1 MKKTRINSMMNSLG
15 KSFILFAV
23 IFVTTT
29 CQERLDE
36 MNNNP
41 NALTEVPASYLF
53 TTAVRNSFSTNMNL
67 LQATYG
73 GQYSHL
79 IVAGGFDRET
89 DKYLDTHISG
99 DMPESL
105 FKSFYSG
112 IIKYCNDIMSI
123 TANDGRNPNEVQNA
137 LANILAVMN
146 FARLT
151 DLFGDIPYFEGGQ
164 GKEGLF
170 NPEYEKQEDIYADMV
185 KRLKINLEILERA
198 DFSNAFP
205 GTDPMYFN
213 NKERWMRFTN
223 SLRLRLAMR
232 ARFADPDTYNPIIT
246 ECLSKNLIEDND
258 DNAKLDYI
266 DSPDPAL
273 YNPWHFFYISRYEQR
288 PPRENLN
295 VSEKYVTHL
304 KTTGDPR
311 LEVMVAPNN
320 NGEYV
325 GMPNGLTDAYYADF
339 SRKDASILS
348 NLVLARDQSIYFMA
362 ASEIWFLRAE
372 AALFGLSSETDANQ
386 LYQMGITR
394 AMQQW
399 NIPQEDIDIYLANS
413 SEGALSGTHEEKF
426 EQIGNQMWLAFVPNY
441 VQAWFNI
448 RRTGYPV
455 IAQRT
460 ADSLSQG
467 ITNGYMPSRLQYPS
481 TDEKTING
489 VNMQEA
495 IDRMPEGD
503 QIYSKVW
510 WDIRD

>member
-1 MKKTRINSMMNSLG
+1 MMKLLR
-15 KSFILFAV
+15 KSIILFTI
-23 IFVTTT
+23 IFVTTA

-41 NALTEVPASYLF
+41 NALTEVPAGYLF
-53 TTAVRNSFSTNMNL
+53 TTAIRNSFSNNMEL

-73 GQYSHL
+73 GQYAHL
-79 IVAGGFDRET
+79 IVANGFDRDT
-89 DKYLDTHISG
+89 DKYLDIHISG
-99 DMPESL
+99 DMPASL
-105 FKSFYSG
+105 FSSIYSG
-112 IIKYCNDIMSI
+112 EIKYCNDIISI
-123 TANDGRNPNEVQNA
+123 TAYDGKKPNEVQNA
-137 LANILAVMN
+137 LANIVAVMN

-151 DLFGDIPYFEGGQ
+151 DLFGDIPYFEGGL

-170 NPEYEKQEDIYADMV
+170 TPKYDKQEDIYADMV
-185 KRLKINLEILERA
+185 KRLKINLEILERD
-198 DFSNAFP
+198 DFSYAFP
-205 GTDPMYFN
+205 GTDPMYYN
-213 NKERWMRFTN
+213 NKEKWTRFTN

-232 ARFADPDTYNPIIT
+232 ARFVDPDAYNPIIT

-258 DNAKLDYI
+258 ENAKLEYI

-273 YNPWHFFYISRYEQR
+273 YNPWHNFYISRYENS

-304 KTTGDPR
+304 KATDDPR
-311 LEVMVAPNN
+311 LEVMIAPTK

-325 GMPNGLTDAYYADF
+325 GMPNGLTDEYYVDF

-348 NLVLARDQSIYFMA
+348 DLVLARDQSMYFMTS
-362 ASEIWFLRAE
+362 SEIWFLRAE
-372 AALFGLSSETDANQ
+372 AALFGLGSETDANQ
-386 LYQMGITR
+386 LYRMGITR

-413 SEGALSGTHEEKF
+413 SEGILSGTDEEKF

-441 VQAWFNI
+441 VEAWFNI

-455 IAQRT
+455 IEQRT

-467 ITNGYMPSRLQYPS
+467 LTNGYMPSRLIYPS
-481 TDEKTING
+481 TTEKTING
-489 VNMQEA
+489 NNMQEA

-503 QIYSKVW
+503 QIYSRVW
-510 WDIRD
+510 WDVRD